1 MQKPKTFKKKLQLNL
16 DTNFGEDLTVKES
29 KKDEEIEDDPI
40 INSIKEYMEGEHK
53 DTEDL
58 SYKWINKDNN
68 LKMLNKCLKSDLT
81 NLKNFIDKRDT
92 NCEMKVKFFFILAY
106 KIDDRR

>member
-1 MQKPKTFKKKLQLNL
+1 MQKPKTFKKKLQINL
-16 DTNFGEDLTVKES
+16 ETNLEKEVKELN
-29 KKDEEIEDDPI
+29 KEEENLEEDPI
-40 INSIKEYMEGEHK
+40 LNSIKEYMEGEHK

-81 NLKNFIDKRDT
+81 NLKNFIEKRDT
-92 NCEMKVKFFFILAY
+92 NCEMKVI
-106 KIDDRR
+106 